1 MGAPDGPGADSAV
14 SAFTCIVT
22 ASSTAMFR
30 DAGGLFV
37 HIGTCGSVTTTTNLV
52 VGSGVSTGALVTTF
66 TDGVRSEDGSVTSGF
81 RCVVT
86 GDSFV
91 ETITAIV
98 SMVASDGSG
107 VDIAESVCTG
117 TVFASCSVTTMV
129 TGGESVHT
137 GLCSGEIITTSQT
150 AGSGPAA
157 TGVSAGIS
165 TAIDSIAVGMVLDGT
180 TFAVTGVCGEKTVS
194 TTGFT
199 VAPVGNGALIVVLV
213 FICIVAGSFGEIT
226 KGDGEWSAVTGTSGA
241 TIITIDRHDGSGAGP
256 DVLGVICIACE
267 PSNAGL
273 EQSGSE
279 FAPTGT
285 CTGAITTTTG
295 TMDEGSGGG
304 QTATNESVCIATD
317 TVSSMS
323 TIRVGGAKCV
333 VIGTCGAATTTTRRV
348 VGSGVGSA
356 VSAAI
361 FTACAFSSVGP
372 VLVG

>member
-1 MGAPDGPGADSAV
+1 
-14 SAFTCIVT
+14 
-22 ASSTAMFR
+22 MFR

-66 TDGVRSEDGSVTSGF
+66 TDGVRSDDGSVTSGF

-180 TFAVTGVCGEKTVS
+180 
-194 TTGFT
+194 
-199 VAPVGNGALIVVLV
+199 
-213 FICIVAGSFGEIT
+213 GSGH
-226 KGDGEWSAVTGTSGA
+226 TGTS
-241 TIITIDRHDGSGAGP
+241 ID
-256 DVLGVICIACE
+256 
-267 PSNAGL
+267 
-273 EQSGSE
+273 
-279 FAPTGT
+279 
-285 CTGAITTTTG
+285 AITTTIVCTG
-295 TMDEGSGGG
+295 ARNGDGADTDALVTTCTGIAAC
-304 QTATNESVCIATD
+304 TATTKD
-317 TVSSMS
+317 TGVLS
-323 TIRVGGAKCV
+323 AP
-333 VIGTCGAATTTTRRV
+333 IGISGAATITTNQL
-348 VGSGVGSA
+348 VGSGDDT
-356 VSAAI
+356 AALAI
-361 FTACAFSSVGP
+361 TCTACAF
-372 VLVG
+372 